1 MSADGYVQVPPSSTG
16 AKIDG
21 ASVDVAGNT
30 VIRQRVVLADN
41 SASAQFAVITSGA
54 LLVQPNAVAIS
65 GTAIVAVS
73 GNVGINGISATVL
86 ASVTSHIP
94 INISNTPSVVLA
106 TGAANIG
113 IINNISATVTTVISN
128 FVDASGNN
136 RNVVDSVNTA
146 LRVNVVAGAAAGVS
160 QVDDTTFSTGAAAF
174 IPVGAVFSD
183 TGTGQSASAS
193 HAAALRMTGFRALH
207 VNIRDASG
215 NELGGTNSLRV
226 NIAGYLDA
234 SGQNRILVDSP
245 SLAMRV
251 NLVAASVSVLAQVTS
266 MVPINISN
274 TPSVVLATGT
284 NNIGT
289 LNGISATVQV
299 QIQTPFTVNNISR
312 TVEVTV
318 STPFTI
324 NAISATVTVTTA
336 NPYIL
341 NIASQSHGP
350 RMVQISTSA
359 TATLIAA
366 PGAGF
371 HIYVTSLQVSNIG
384 TVNTS
389 AQIGWS
395 GSAAL
400 VTMAAAANGGGFVI
414 NFDPPWKVN
423 SNEAVTIRVDPNT
436 TGNVYF
442 NANFFVST

>member
-73 GNVGINGISATVL
+73 GNVGINGVSATVM
-86 ASVTSHIP
+86 AQITSSVP
-94 INISNTPSVVLA
+94 LNISNTPSVVLA
-106 TGAANIG
+106 AGTANIG
-113 IINNISATVTTVISN
+113 LINGVSATVTAVISGYR
-128 FVDASGNN
+128 DGSGTTVNPI
-136 RNVVDSVNTA
+136 DSVNTA
-146 LRVNVVAGAAAGVS
+146 LRVNIVAGAAAGVS
-160 QVDDTTFSTGAAAF
+160 QIDDTSFSTGAATF
-174 IPVGAVFSD
+174 VPVGAVFSD
-183 TGTGQSASAS
+183 AGTGLSASAS

-215 NELGGTNSLRV
+215 NELGGSNSLRV

-251 NLVAASVSVLAQVTS
+251 NLVAASVTAIAVIGAGAS
-266 MVPINISN
+266 
-274 TPSVVLATGT
+274 
-284 NNIGT
+284 NIGYI
-289 LNGISATVQV
+289 NNISATVNV
-299 QIQTPFTVNNISR
+299 AIATPFTVNNISR
-312 TVEVTV
+312 TVEVTIA
-318 STPFTI
+318 TPFTV
-324 NAISATVTVTTA
+324 NNISATVTVTTA

-341 NIASQSHGP
+341 NIPSQSHGP

-359 TATLIAA
+359 TATFIAA

-400 VTMAAAANGGGFVI
+400 VTMAAAANGGGFVM

-423 SNEAVTIRVDPNT
+423 SNEAVTIRVDPNS